1 MTYQQFDLVKLVHGV
16 PADGIPAG
24 TVAVIVEIYDQ
35 PEPHYEVEVTTDDDT
50 LYTVGV
56 TPAEIEPASAP

>member
-1 MTYQQFDLVKLVHGV
+1 VSYQQFDLVKLRNGV

-35 PEPHYEVEVTTDDDT
+35 PELHYEVEVTTDDDT

-56 TPAEIEPASAP
+56 TPAEIEPAATP